1 MIPRLNRQLVLER
14 SVRSANGSGGYVTT
28 WSELGTL
35 WAEVLPGASSSTRL
49 GGLTVHRQ
57 TLKISVRG
65 VAIGRPSRPLPGQRF
80 RDGARIYEIEA
91 VTERDAEGR
100 FLVCTAREEVTS

>member
-1 MIPRLNRQLVLER
+1 MIPRLNRQLVLEQ
-14 SVRSANGSGGYVTT
+14 SMRSADGAGGYATI

-35 WAEVLPGASSSTRL
+35 WAEVLPGSSTVLRQ

-80 RDGARIYEIEA
+80 RDGGRIYDIEA
-91 VTERDAEGR
+91 VSERDAEGR